1 MAFSAVVFIFGAIL
15 LAIGLLGEGVS
26 IKDISF
32 PKVSKA
38 ARFVFVLL
46 GTLFLVLGISFG
58 AIEVTKD
65 TQSPTPVAVDPKEPP
80 PASEP
85 TSPVLTPAEPATE
98 STTPPTPPS
107 EPVSA
112 EVDTAQPPSS
122 PAPEVSTASDEA
134 YRAQITSQL
143 MSMSQSAAENGFT
156 FTDSFVDKL
165 SNEGSYGLSLS
176 LDEGSTYMVKAVCD
190 EDCRDVDLLIYDEN
204 SNLVQA
210 DEEMNDFPEA
220 VISPALSGDFTLE
233 ITMPNCAAQYCYYGV
248 SIFEKAAEAT
258 GA

>member
-38 ARFVFVLL
+38 SRFVFVVL
-46 GTLFLVLGISFG
+46 GTLFLVLGVYFG

-65 TQSPTPVAVDPKEPP
+65 MQSPAPVAVDPKEPP
-80 PASEP
+80 AASEP
-85 TSPVLTPAEPATE
+85 TPPRLSPAEPA
-98 STTPPTPPS
+98 SPPASSP
-107 EPVSA
+107 EPVETSVP
-112 EVDTAQPPSS
+112 EQPPAS
-122 PAPEVSTASDEA
+122 PEPAVSTADDES

-143 MSMSQSAAENGFT
+143 MSMSQSAAEQGFA
-156 FTDSFVDKL
+156 FTDSYVDKL
-165 SNEGSYGLSLS
+165 PNEGSYSLSLS
-176 LDEGSTYMVKAVCD
+176 LDEGSTYMMRAACD
-190 EDCRDVDLLIYDEN
+190 ADCRDVDLLIYDEN
-204 SNLVQA
+204 SNLVQS
-210 DEEMNDFPEA
+210 DEEMDDYPA
-220 VISPALSGDFTLE
+220 TLVSPAWSGDFTLE